1 MILPTQNIVCKFL
14 SDSKSSFHETRGI
27 GSLKAKPPNVRDEW
41 IKLIAKNTFEINEIN
56 MSGRVINKGNKVQC
70 NTAVAISY
78 NILSISY

>member
-56 MSGRVINKGNKVQC
+56 MSGRVINRVQC
-70 NTAVAISY
+70 NTAVTISY